1 MIKGLGQR
9 LACRGKIKIGGLG
22 EVRKSQGG
30 KEYRLPV
37 KYDHFVIT
45 SNTRT
50 KAGDLETDKEIMEVI
65 GDKTE
70 IDVVLFGNSIEDVY
84 DDWYAF
90 YDGKKAIC
98 RGNGDTA
105 VWKGDKQ
112 VFGKLYGQLQAID
125 ADTVVCRGDQ
135 CPLFKKEEDK
145 TGCKLNFIL
154 RVMLID
160 APAIGGVYELRST
173 SINSALAMR
182 ASISM
187 LANVTSGQITGVPL
201 KLKLSPKTV
210 QLMAGQST
218 IYVTHLE
225 YPGSF
230 LDLKRAAIEQ
240 QKQVLMLDHSLVD
253 ARKYQDYED
262 DNPEEMAAVVQ
273 EFMPVEPEPEK
284 PKTSRLEA
292 IVLPQVQ
299 HGEDVVNTLN
309 SATTGEVLP
318 QPVSVQPSEPKNFE
332 FMKIMQGYKKD
343 LGDEAYYGI
352 LKAFGFSHCDE
363 IHDRKTQL
371 LTYEEMKRYTA
382 ALEELKASGDIPI

>member
-22 EVRKSQGG
+22 EVRKSKAGTD
-30 KEYRLPV
+30 YRLPV

-45 SNTRT
+45 SNVRT
-50 KAGDLETDKEIMEVI
+50 KAGDLEIDKEVMEII
-65 GDKTE
+65 GDRKE
-70 IDVVLFGNSIEDVY
+70 LDVVLFGNSIEDVY

-98 RGNGDTA
+98 RGNGETA

-112 VFGKLYGQLQAID
+112 TFGKLWGQLEVID
-125 ADTVVCRGDQ
+125 KDVVTCRGDQ

-182 ASISM
+182 ASIAM
-187 LANVTSGQITGVPL
+187 LTNVTGGQITGVPL

-210 QLMAGQST
+210 QLQQGQST

-230 LDLKRAAIEQ
+230 LDLKKAAIEQ
-240 QKQVLMLDHSLVD
+240 QRQVLLLDHSLVD

-262 DNPEEMAAVVQ
+262 DNPDEIAAVVQ
-273 EFMPVEPEPEK
+273 EFLPAEPETTEK
-284 PKTSRLEA
+284 PKMSRMEA
-292 IVLPQVQ
+292 IVLPQV
-299 HGEDVVNTLN
+299 
-309 SATTGEVLP
+309 LP
-318 QPVSVQPSEPKNFE
+318 QVQQEPVSVQPKESQNFTFLKTMRELKKELSDE
-332 FMKIMQGYKKD
+332 F
-343 LGDEAYYGI
+343 YYGI
-352 LKAFGFSHCDE
+352 LKNFGFTHCNE
-363 IHDRKTQL
+363 IQDREIQVKV
-371 LTYEEMKRYTA
+371 YNEMKKFVA
-382 ALEELKASGDIPI
+382 AKKELDALGEEDKPL

>member
-22 EVRKSQGG
+22 ETRKSKTGT
-30 KEYRLPV
+30 EYRLPV

-50 KAGDLETDKEIMEVI
+50 KAGDLEIDKEIMEII
-65 GDKTE
+65 GDRTE
-70 IDVVLFGNSIEDVY
+70 LDVVLFGNTIEDVY

-98 RGNGDTA
+98 RGNGETA
-105 VWKGDKQ
+105 GWKGDKQ
-112 VFGKLYGQLQAID
+112 IFKALYGQLEAID
-125 ADTVVCRGDQ
+125 ADTVVCRGDG
-135 CPLFKKEEDK
+135 CPLYKKEEDK

-154 RVMLID
+154 RVMLLA

-173 SINSALAMR
+173 SVNSALAMR
-182 ASISM
+182 ASIAM
-187 LANVTSGQITGVPL
+187 LHNITGGHITGVPL
-201 KLKLSPKTV
+201 KLKISPKTV
-210 QLMAGQST
+210 QLASGQSLV
-218 IYVTHLE
+218 YVTHLE
-225 YPGSF
+225 FPGSG

-253 ARKYQDYED
+253 ARKYQAYED
-262 DNPEEMAAVVQ
+262 DNPDEIAAVVQ
-273 EFMPVEPEPEK
+273 EFMPVEPEPESEK

-299 HGEDVVNTLN
+299 HGEDV
-309 SATTGEVLP
+309 LP
-318 QPVSVQPSEPKNFE
+318 QPVIVQPSEPKNFE

-352 LKAFGFSHCDE
+352 LKAFKAEHCDE

-371 LTYEEMKRYTA
+371 LAYEELKRYTA
-382 ALEELKASGDIPI
+382 ALKELAPATGDIPI